1 MKTFAVDGG
10 VQPHSQPH
18 SNSNGLADWKS
29 NAQAQFPADCGRPV
43 VRRTDKLRP
52 HPSYLRHHLAVP
64 AHQLS
69 AILSLGDAS
78 FLEPLA
84 ITQEGIIIDGCA
96 RWAIAKQQGRE
107 QLACLEYRLSETEAL
122 ERFIH
127 KHCGYK
133 GLNAFCRIVL
143 ALELEASLQEKAF
156 LHQQAGGQHRAWS
169 KLTKA
174 EQVHVR
180 SGIAKAAN
188 ASEGNVTKV
197 KQLRETCAPGYIEAL
212 YNGEISIHWAW
223 KLREAS
229 PEDQLD
235 AIDRFRLE
243 KGLRTDI
250 RQLAARRRKRGMSTS
265 QNAVRQRI
273 PPLHGPTQ

>member
-1 MKTFAVDGG
+1 
-10 VQPHSQPH
+10 
-18 SNSNGLADWKS
+18 
-29 NAQAQFPADCGRPV
+29 
-43 VRRTDKLRP
+43 
-52 HPSYLRHHLAVP
+52 
-64 AHQLS
+64 
-69 AILSLGDAS
+69 
-78 FLEPLA
+78 
-84 ITQEGIIIDGCA
+84 
-96 RWAIAKQQGRE
+96 
-107 QLACLEYRLSETEAL
+107 
-122 ERFIH
+122 
-127 KHCGYK
+127 
-133 GLNAFCRIVL
+133 
-143 ALELEASLQEKAF
+143 
-156 LHQQAGGQHRAWS
+156 LHQQAGGQHKAWS

-197 KQLRETCAPGYIEAL
+197 KQLRETCAPEYIEAL

-235 AIDRFRLE
+235 AIGRFRLE